1 MIRLIVII
9 AISAIVTLATQDATA
24 QRINNRRTPIRNSRP
39 PISPYVTLFRGD
51 NGGLNSLYGFYRP
64 RDRTL
69 QFANEATREL
79 QYQRDALSRD
89 RIELQRE
96 IDTNALQSQQQQ
108 QTPQLQMRPSG
119 SGVRRQAASFMGHSR
134 YFPGSSVGGRQR

>member
-1 MIRLIVII
+1 MIRLTVII
-9 AISAIVTLATQDATA
+9 AISAIATLATQDAMA
-24 QRINNRRTPIRNSRP
+24 QRATNQRAPIRTRRP

-64 RDRTL
+64 RERTL
-69 QFANEATREL
+69 QFANDATREL

-89 RIELQRE
+89 RVELQRE
-96 IDTNALQSQQQQ
+96 IDNNANQAAQQ

-119 SGVRRQAASFMGHSR
+119 SGIRRQAASFMGHSR
-134 YFPGSSVGGRQR
+134 YFPNSNLGGRQR